1 MKITK
6 SQLKKIIKE
15 EVELMIEDGHI
26 DVPSAS
32 RKLKTSIED
41 VGDILHFLEMYQGDL
56 PSWWMSKITL
66 ASDYLDKC
74 RDYLLMQESLDEDM
88 IDEKKLSRSQKAAF
102 DRLLKRT
109 PMRPFI
115 ERYGKKKGKNIYY
128 GRMTNL
134 AKRRG

>member
-1 MKITK
+1 MTVNVEEIR
-6 SQLKKIIKE
+6 QIIKE
-15 EVELMIEDGHI
+15 EVQIMFEDGHI

-41 VGDILHFLEMYQGDL
+41 AGDILHFLEMYQGDL
-56 PSWWMSKITL
+56 PSWWMSKITI
-66 ASDYLDKC
+66 ASDYLNKC
-74 RDYLLMQESLDEDM
+74 RDYLLLQENLDEDV
-88 IDEKKLSRSQKAAF
+88 IDEKRLSRSQKAAF
-102 DRLLKRT
+102 DSLVRRI

-115 ERYGKKKGKNIYY
+115 NRYGKKKGKSVYY